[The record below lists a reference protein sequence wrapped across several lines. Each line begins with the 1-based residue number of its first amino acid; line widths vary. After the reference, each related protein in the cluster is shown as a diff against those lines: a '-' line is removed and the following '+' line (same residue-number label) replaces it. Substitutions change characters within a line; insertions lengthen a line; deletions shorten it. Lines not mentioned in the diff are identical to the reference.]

1 MTVLTVDDVAPARA
15 GSRDP
20 EWAPETCRAVIGLCE
35 DAMGRWPEQFPTRF
49 ASLVDM
55 SRRLP
60 GAAPAER
67 HEWQRL
73 AADLCRQAAT
83 VDPDWFCRYWR
94 QVVRRGV
101 RPPADVTRVLVGLDF
116 LRPPGTRTRAPGS

>member
-1 MTVLTVDDVAPARA
+1 MLTVDDVAAARG

-20 EWAPETCRAVIGLCE
+20 EWGPETYRAVIGLCE
-35 DAMGRWPEQFPTRF
+35 QAIGQWPEQFPARF
-49 ASLVDM
+49 ASFVDM
-55 SRRLP
+55 GRKLP

-73 AADLCRQAAT
+73 AADCCRQAAA

-116 LRPPGTRTRAPGS
+116 LRPPGARTRTPGS